1 MSRERMEASK
11 VRVNCT
17 LKGKPAEVLLE
28 LKRKGIV
35 ASVREAVVQGLLTLH
50 TQIVER
56 DLQEAR
62 LKTLS
67 EAEQVSTH

>member
-1 MSRERMEASK
+1 LSRERIEPTR

-17 LKGKPAEVLLE
+17 LKGKPAEILLE
-28 LKRKGIV
+28 LKKKGLV

-62 LKTLS
+62 LKTLN
-67 EAEQVSTH
+67 EAEQIASR